1 MENYCFFFRCH
12 RSKKLKPIS
21 SIEKPLQKFCPM
33 ESDFCTARKKVS
45 SELMLLIFADS
56 VPLEIFHLGEANP
69 CAGLLAYF

>member
-1 MENYCFFFRCH
+1 
-12 RSKKLKPIS
+12 
-21 SIEKPLQKFCPM
+21 M